1 MAAGEADV
9 DSGNIGAWRWIQV
22 KGSDVS
28 CGVVVR
34 ELAADLL
41 GLRGLCSSW
50 DSGLLDP
57 VSAGLAG
64 WTVLSGH
71 AVSPVIDEH
80 LAASWPESSCGGF
93 DEWYFC
99 SEVPAVD
106 KVGALCNWGA
116 SLREAESLQNVPS
129 GFDVQAQ
136 LEKLQP
142 KAVISDGWRAFL
154 ISQDQAML
162 ARFAALCRGRRTR
175 G

>member
-1 MAAGEADV
+1 MAAGEPEI

-22 KGSDVS
+22 KGGDVS
-28 CGVVVR
+28 CAVAVR
-34 ELAADLL
+34 ELAASLL
-41 GLRGLCSSW
+41 GLRGLCCSW
-50 DSGLLDP
+50 DSGELDP

-64 WTVLSGH
+64 WTVWQGQ

-99 SEVPAVD
+99 SEILDVG
-106 KVGALCNWGA
+106 KVGALCNWGT
-116 SLREAESLQNVPS
+116 SLREAESLRDVPS
-129 GFDVQAQ
+129 GFDVQTQ
-136 LEKLQP
+136 LDKLQP
-142 KAVISDGWRAFL
+142 VAVIGDGWRTFL

-162 ARFAALCRGRRTR
+162 ARFAELCRGRRTR